1 MTFDPNNP
9 TASGMVL
16 TFDDEFNSAN
26 WSDNNVA
33 NHTIWNDQGINN
45 PSSLGTAVATP
56 GALSVGN
63 GVLTITAQ
71 SNGGGFN
78 SGMLQTVNSAAQGFA
93 QKYGYFEADIKI
105 PPGQAAW
112 PAFFLYSQ
120 PHFTNGASPSEI
132 DILEGGGSNDAMW
145 AGTIHDG
152 MGNQNGNNVQNAG
165 IDLSQGFHRYGMLWD
180 PNSSDVTWYLDGREV
195 MTAPKFSDTDAQAEF
210 MALQLQLNNNNTGTL
225 QMQTDYVRVYQF
237 ANQNP
242 TAVQAQAASPAAGNN
257 DPVAHVNALGQ
268 SGTTGSGSPAPAPTP
283 SPSSS
288 HAGTP
293 AGDPGSGSD
302 SLSVRVSG
310 DHWVGAPNG
319 QPDPQFVVLVDG
331 HQVGGVQ
338 TVQAVHDAGQWQDIT
353 LSGSFANPQQVDIR
367 FLNDQYGGSHAQDIN
382 LYVDS
387 VTLNGHQF
395 FGSGAQNSGSQGYT
409 DSSDPNAALMTMNG
423 DAVFNVAGSGA
434 AASGSTAPTATATVI
449 NPTFSDGAG
458 HDIFVFKSA
467 PTAAPEIAN
476 FQPNADLL
484 DLAPLLKNYTGTSLI
499 QDHIVTLVASG
510 TDSTK
515 VMFDPTGHDP
525 NHGTALVTLDH
536 VLPQS
541 VHDANFLH

>member
-1 MTFDPNNP
+1 
-9 TASGMVL
+9 
-16 TFDDEFNSAN
+16 
-26 WSDNNVA
+26 
-33 NHTIWNDQGINN
+33 
-45 PSSLGTAVATP
+45 
-56 GALSVGN
+56 
-63 GVLTITAQ
+63 
-71 SNGGGFN
+71 
-78 SGMLQTVNSAAQGFA
+78 
-93 QKYGYFEADIKI
+93 
-105 PPGQAAW
+105 
-112 PAFFLYSQ
+112 
-120 PHFTNGASPSEI
+120 
-132 DILEGGGSNDAMW
+132 
-145 AGTIHDG
+145 
-152 MGNQNGNNVQNAG
+152 
-165 IDLSQGFHRYGMLWD
+165 
-180 PNSSDVTWYLDGREV
+180 
-195 MTAPKFSDTDAQAEF
+195 
-210 MALQLQLNNNNTGTL
+210 
-225 QMQTDYVRVYQF
+225 MQTDYVRVYQF

-423 DAVFNVAGSGA
+423 DAVFNVAGSGSTASGSTAPTPAPTPAPAPAPTPSPSSSHAGTPAGDPGSGSDSLSVRVSGDHWVGAPNGQPDPQFVVLVDGHQVGGVQTVQAVHDAGQWQDITLSGSFANPQQVDIRFLNDQYGGSHAQDINLYVDSVTLNGHQFFGSGAQNSGSQGYTDSSDPNAALMTMNGDAVFNVAGSGA
-434 AASGSTAPTATATVI
+434 AASGSTAPT
-449 NPTFSDGAG
+449 P
-458 HDIFVFKSA
+458 A
-467 PTAAPEIAN
+467 PTPAPAPAPTPSPSSSHAGTPAGDPGSGSGSLSVRVSGDHWVGAPN
-476 FQPNADLL
+476 GQP
-484 DLAPLLKNYTGTSLI
+484 
-499 QDHIVTLVASG
+499 
-510 TDSTK
+510 
-515 VMFDPTGHDP
+515 DPQF
-525 NHGTALVTLDH
+525 V
-536 VLPQS
+536 
-541 VHDANFLH
+541 